1 MLAAFATI
9 AVFVLRSQRRRMAT
23 VRSCSFGHFKLI
35 PDSRTLLLGGKEI
48 KVGGRAFDV
57 LVALVN
63 NDRVLTKRELMAAAW
78 PRVIVEENNLQ
89 VQIVALRKILGHPS
103 IATVPGRGYRLT
115 LPVEREGDL
124 APPTAVN
131 AVDAVASAP
140 SAHSATARS
149 NLPQHLPHLYGRDED
164 IAAVAALLETKPI
177 VTVAGAGGIGKTRL
191 GQAVA
196 ARIAGSFR
204 DGVAWVELAPLNIGA
219 LVASTLAEVLG
230 FDLSLG
236 GDAAKAV
243 VSYLADKR
251 ALIVLDNCEHLLDAV
266 ASLAE
271 AVQARAPDV
280 RILVT
285 SQEVLR
291 ISAETVYR
299 LGTLSLPTPVL
310 APVAAVRA
318 SGAGALFVARAQAA
332 DSHFDITAE
341 NAGAIVEVCQ
351 RLDGIPLAIE
361 LAAARVA
368 LMGVEGLRAKLSER
382 FNVLTAGARAVMRRH
397 QTLRAALDWSHDLL
411 GLDEQKVFRRLGVFA
426 AGFTLESA
434 QRVAHDD
441 DIDDWDV
448 LEHLGALIDKSLVLA
463 EGDPIPRYRLLETTR
478 LFALERLAAAGETD
492 EVLHKH
498 VRAMISLIREVEA
511 NSRFRYA
518 TAGEKMQLA
527 AEADNVRAALE
538 WVQHAHPCV
547 ENPDDLAV
555 ELGGVAGVSLQLAA
569 GAQEAFERTLALR
582 HHVNAHTPHALAAAY
597 WQMLSEL
604 GAVQGHAES
613 YDAATRAAR
622 LYADIGDD
630 EQRFRCLS
638 TQIAIGARRGVGQEI
653 DEAIAEARKFVSP
666 HTVVRLYFGWA
677 EYRWLQARG
686 RCDDALRS
694 ALDQCR
700 IAREAGLHARE
711 LTLMGDVVA
720 DCELALGDVDAAVE
734 HAREALTALERLPG
748 TAYGIAHV
756 TDTLAQAL
764 VMQHEHCEA
773 IATARR
779 AVKLTR
785 GAGFHFR
792 SLELLALNAAEQGR
806 LRDAAWLTGHVDA
819 AYAQRG
825 EVRWPHVAVRRAA
838 LDALVRGGL
847 SDSEHAQLQA
857 EGAMSSTDEAF
868 ARAFGDCG

>member
-1 MLAAFATI
+1 
-9 AVFVLRSQRRRMAT
+9 MA
-23 VRSCSFGHFKLI
+23 SASSYSFGQFKLL
-35 PDSRTLLLGGKEI
+35 PDSRTLLVGGKEV

-57 LVALVN
+57 LVALVH
-63 NDRVLTKRELMAAAW
+63 DDGVVTKRQLMAAAW
-78 PRVIVEENNLQ
+78 PRVVVEENNLQ
-89 VQIVALRKILGHPS
+89 VQIVALRKILGHPA
-103 IATVPGRGYRLT
+103 IATVPGRGYRFS
-115 LPVEREGDL
+115 LPIQREGDFTS
-124 APPTAVN
+124 PTAVN
-131 AVDAVASAP
+131 AGNTAASSPGADIPTAP
-140 SAHSATARS
+140 L
-149 NLPQHLPHLYGRDED
+149 NLPPQLQHLYGRDED
-164 IAAVAALLETKPI
+164 IAAVAALLETTAI

-196 ARIAGSFR
+196 ARIAGGFP
-204 DGVAWVELAPLNIGA
+204 DGVAWVELAPLNTGA
-219 LVASTLAEVLG
+219 LVASTVADVLG

-236 GDAAKAV
+236 GDTAKAV

-251 ALIVLDNCEHLLDAV
+251 ALIVLDNCEHVLDAV
-266 ASLAE
+266 ASLAD
-271 AVQARAPDV
+271 AVQSRAPSV
-280 RILVT
+280 RVLVT
-285 SQEVLR
+285 SQEILR
-291 ISAETVYR
+291 ITGESVYR
-299 LGTLSLPTPVL
+299 LGTLSLPTPDL
-310 APVAAVRA
+310 LPAAAVRA

-332 DSHFDITAE
+332 DSHFHVSAD
-341 NAGAIVEVCQ
+341 NASAIIEICR

-361 LAAARVA
+361 LAAARVL

-411 GLDEQKVFRRLGVFA
+411 DLNEQRVFRRLGVFA
-426 AGFTLESA
+426 GGFTLESA

-492 EVLHKH
+492 EVLHRH
-498 VRAMISLIREVEA
+498 VRAMIALVREIESG
-511 NSRFRYA
+511 SRFRY
-518 TAGEKMQLA
+518 TTVGEKMQLA
-527 AEADNVRAALE
+527 AEADNVRAALD
-538 WVQHAHPCV
+538 WVGQAHPCV
-547 ENPDDLAV
+547 ENLDDLAV
-555 ELGGVAGVSLQLAA
+555 ELGGVAGLSLQLAA

-582 HHVNAHTPHALAAAY
+582 PHVNAHTPPPLAAAF
-597 WQMLSEL
+597 WRMLGEL

-613 YDAATRAAR
+613 YDAAARAAR
-622 LYADIGDD
+622 LYADIGDH
-630 EQRFRCLS
+630 EQRFECLS
-638 TQIAIGARRGVGQEI
+638 TQIAIGARRGIGREI
-653 DEAIAEARKFVSP
+653 DEAVADARKIESP
-666 HTVVRLYFGWA
+666 HTVVRLHFGWA

-694 ALDQCR
+694 ALEQCG
-700 IAREAGLHARE
+700 IAREAGLRTRE

-720 DCELALGDVDAAVE
+720 DCELALGRGDAAEE
-734 HAREALTALERLPG
+734 HARAALAALERLPG
-748 TAYGIAHV
+748 TTYGIAHV

-764 VMQHEHCEA
+764 VLQHKHDEA

-779 AVKLTR
+779 ALKLTR

-819 AYAQRG
+819 AYARRG

-838 LDALVRGGL
+838 LDALLLDGM
-847 SDSEHAQLQA
+847 SYSEHAQLQA
-857 EGAMSSTDEAF
+857 EGAVSSTDEAF
-868 ARAFGDCG
+868 ARAFGDCK